1 MRHDMT
7 TGGVTAL
14 THCIEQLMNQ
24 LGEADRQLASREKAS
39 LEKRDILIRARDIL
53 WDGGAVSS
61 LVSEQSLAE
70 LAAQRMNQLYDAK
83 RTVNDQKQT
92 IKQLTEENKSLHE
105 TLDRT
110 EARINKV
117 LTLLKGITNPLAADV
132 REALAA
138 STDEQ
143 KEENK

>member
-1 MRHDMT
+1 MSMSMT

-24 LGEADRQLASREKAS
+24 LAEADRQLASREKAS

-53 WDGGAVSS
+53 WGGGAVSS

-70 LAAQRMNQLYDAK
+70 LAAERMNQLYDAK
-83 RTVNDQKQT
+83 RTVNDQKKT
-92 IKQLTEENKSLHE
+92 ITDLMEENKSLHN
-105 TLDRT
+105 TLDRAET
-110 EARINKV
+110 RINKV
-117 LTLLKGITNPLAADV
+117 LAVIQGITNPLTEEI
-132 REALAA
+132 REVFLPTTA
-138 STDEQ
+138 TK